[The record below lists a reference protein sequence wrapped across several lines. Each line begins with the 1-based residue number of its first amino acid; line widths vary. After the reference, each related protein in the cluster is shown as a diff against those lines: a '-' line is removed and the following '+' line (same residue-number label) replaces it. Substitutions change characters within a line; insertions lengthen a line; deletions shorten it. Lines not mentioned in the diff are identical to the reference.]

1 MTLSIPSPALV
12 EDVDDVDDRPPSST
26 PVETLLAVGI
36 TLVLAV
42 RYRVSPDVPVG
53 FIAAILILPV
63 TFGVA
68 RRYRGMSLILT
79 LCVASAGFGMLLTWF
94 ADEQGL
100 ADHSRLIVQTARVLG
115 LGLGALAMLWARTI
129 IGTRRL
135 VLVYAIGFYGS
146 LAVNGLQPFEV
157 WKFSLSVP
165 TTLLL
170 LSLPAVYGKVRREA
184 AVLTAL
190 AAFSALNDARS
201 AAAMMLI
208 AAALVISQGRRA
220 RRRRTRTALVFFR
233 LALIAIGGYYLV
245 QAAILGGDLGEDA
258 QMRTQQQIATSG
270 SVLVGGRPE
279 MGATFDL
286 VEHQPLGYGSGT
298 LVSPNNVLIAKG
310 GMEKLGYNPNNNYV
324 EVYMVGTG
332 IEGHAREGDLWLLFG
347 IPGMLLGLAILGYV
361 IYGMTRALAM
371 RVATGV
377 LLFLSVRLCWD
388 FAFSPFPSAMDTL
401 MLVIAIALPEVHNR
415 FGWAP
420 TRARRRSTLAA
431 RAATSGSD

>member
-1 MTLSIPSPALV
+1 MTLIFALC
-12 EDVDDVDDRPPSST
+12 
-26 PVETLLAVGI
+26 L
-36 TLVLAV
+36 
-42 RYRVSPDVPVG
+42 
-53 FIAAILILPV
+53 
-63 TFGVA
+63 
-68 RRYRGMSLILT
+68 
-79 LCVASAGFGMLLTWF
+79 ASAGFGLLLTWF
-94 ADEQGL
+94 AAEHGL
-100 ADHSRLIVQTARVLG
+100 ADHSRAIVQTARVVG
-115 LGLGALAMLWARTI
+115 LGLGALAMLWSRTI
-129 IGTRRL
+129 LGTRRL
-135 VLVYAIGFYGS
+135 IMVYAIGFYGS

-170 LSLPAVYGKVRREA
+170 LSLPGIYGKVRREA

-208 AAALVISQGRRA
+208 AAAFVISQGRRA

-258 QMRTQQQIATSG
+258 QMRTQQQIASSG

-286 VEHQPLGYGSGT
+286 VKHQPLGYGSGS
-298 LVSPNNVLIAKG
+298 LISPTNILIAKG
-310 GMEKLGYNPNNNYV
+310 GMEKLGYDPNNNYV
-324 EVYMVGTG
+324 EVYMFGDG
-332 IEGHAREGDLWLLFG
+332 IEVHSLEGDLWLLFG

-361 IYGMTRALAM
+361 VYGMTRALAM
-371 RVATGV
+371 RVATGA
-377 LLFLSVRLCWD
+377 LLFLSVRLVWD

-401 MLVIAIALPEVHNR
+401 MLVIAIALPEIHNR
-415 FGWAP
+415 FGPALP
-420 TRARRRSTLAA
+420 AARRRA
-431 RAATSGSD
+431 RAAALAGDPATDGSD